1 MKASSHVP
9 PMTFIPVD
17 TSFSDASPIQ
27 GRVGCCGLVA
37 KRELGYRTPNTG
49 TRMWRCGPVASV
61 RGNNRLW
68 TPVNMMS
75 LRTPEWSSS
84 PSSSVCRVFSWAG
97 VDRVGPSGRSWPR
110 GCGHWSLERP
120 VRRFLWVDLVT
131 VHEIHIGQVGM
142 GAHRAGYR
150 PPSPPIHCIASGLR
164 SERLTRLFLVA
175 TRYFVL
181 LGGSTKLTLVLT

>member
-9 PMTFIPVD
+9 PMTLIPVD

-61 RGNNRLW
+61 RGNNRSW

-75 LRTPEWSSS
+75 LRTPEHSSS
-84 PSSSVCRVFSWAG
+84 STPQ
-97 VDRVGPSGRSWPR
+97 GRSAGLPPR
-110 GCGHWSLERP
+110 QYAECSLGRGLIHVIHRSCTSATTIQHLQQSYRERYASKQLQATIIN
-120 VRRFLWVDLVT
+120 RRGEHAV
-131 VHEIHIGQVGM
+131 M
-142 GAHRAGYR
+142 GR
-150 PPSPPIHCIASGLR
+150 
-164 SERLTRLFLVA
+164 
-175 TRYFVL
+175 
-181 LGGSTKLTLVLT
+181 